1 MHLLS
6 FIRGALFGGFIVY
19 LFAPRSGEET
29 RRMITQ
35 KGDDLKNV
43 VQNTFGDIVSSVSD
57 EVTPQRNA
65 QPEDLPYASNS
76 YKPMTYQQQ

>member
-1 MHLLS
+1 MHLVS

-29 RRMITQ
+29 RKMIAQ
-35 KGDDLKNV
+35 RGDNLKNV
-43 VQNTFGDIVSSVSD
+43 VQNTFGDIVGSVSD
-57 EVTPQRNA
+57 EVSSMRDSET
-65 QPEDLPYASNS
+65 EELPYNNS